1 MYAVLACAIQKLL
14 ERFLVRPTIQGGG
27 GSTFASLPLI
37 RFFFASQ
44 KLRRSYVMALFKL
57 YREEAGVAF
66 HEPGMTLVAC
76 KIDSHVY

>member
-1 MYAVLACAIQKLL
+1 MRDPKTAREV
-14 ERFLVRPTIQGGG
+14 FSSTDDTGGG

-37 RFFFASQ
+37 RFFASQ

-76 KIDSHVY
+76 KIDSHV

>member
-1 MYAVLACAIQKLL
+1 MDAVLACAIQKLL

-27 GSTFASLPLI
+27 STFASLPLI
-37 RFFFASQ
+37 RFFACSQ

-57 YREEAGVAF
+57 YRKEAGVAF

-76 KIDSHVY
+76 KIDSHV

>member
-1 MYAVLACAIQKLL
+1 MRDPKTAREVFSSTDDTRG
-14 ERFLVRPTIQGGG
+14 EGGG
-27 GSTFASLPLI
+27 GTFASLPLI
-37 RFFFASQ
+37 RFFASQ

-76 KIDSHVY
+76 KIDSHV